1 MKNLI
6 KVFVLLSS
14 PRKYG
19 MLAVLSFMFVG
30 AIPQANAMP
39 MYYFFEGSVTSVF
52 DSGDSTL
59 GKDTGLN
66 IGDYVFYQFMLDKD
80 LPATYTDSNG
90 DTHLSMPNRPMEELF
105 FADYVSGS
113 TPIDN
118 YRETNSYIT
127 EWDPPAWSPRTGTY
141 LGFTGN
147 GYNNMVKV
155 DTAIFDSHIQIED
168 IAIGENFH
176 GSVFLR
182 NEIGDYSLIT
192 SSLGLTKISDSQIPE
207 PSTLALFG
215 IGLAGMGFAR
225 RRKFA

>member
-66 IGDYVFYQFMLDKD
+66 IGDYVFYQFMLDSD

-90 DTHLSMPNRPMEELF
+90 NSHLFMPNRPMEELF

-118 YRETNSYIT
+118 FRENNIYYT
-127 EWDPPAWSPRTGTY
+127 EWDPPAWSPATGT
-141 LGFTGN
+141 LLDFAGN
-147 GYNNMVKV
+147 GYYKAVNVGA
-155 DTAIFDSHIQIED
+155 AIPDSHILIED
-168 IAIGENFH
+168 ITIGENF
-176 GSVFLR
+176 GGTVFLR
-182 NEIGDYSLIT
+182 NEIGDFSVIG
-192 SSLGLTKISDSQIPE
+192 SSLELTKISDSQIPE